1 MVKNILLTSIV
12 LLSLSAFSDIKA
24 QKKPAPN
31 LKFIEDIEVAID
43 PASLQVVSSAKITV
57 NQPGFSFPQKTSEFI
72 KGVADIEKLS
82 ALQLKYA
89 LLLDT
94 DVEQVDNHH
103 LFALIDTWYG
113 TPYRYGGV
121 SKGGIDCSAF
131 VQTLYAGIYGISL
144 PRTAKEQHKATNE
157 IARNELKEGD
167 LLFFNTTG
175 GVSHVGY
182 YLQNN
187 KFVHAASSEGVS
199 ISDMDDEYWAK
210 RFLSAGRVE
219 GVNSALLL
227 SQP

>member
-1 MVKNILLTSIV
+1 MVKQILLTASV
-12 LLSLSAFSDIKA
+12 LISLAIFPEAKA
-24 QKKPAPN
+24 QKKAPAN
-31 LKFIEDIEVAID
+31 LKFIDDIEVSID
-43 PASLQVVSSAKITV
+43 PATVQIASSSKITI
-57 NQPGFSFPQKTSEFI
+57 NPSGLFAPQKTSEMT
-72 KGVADIEKLS
+72 KGVAEIEKLS
-82 ALQLKYA
+82 SLQLKYA

-121 SKGGIDCSAF
+121 SKNGIDCSAF
-131 VQTLYAGIYGISL
+131 VQTLYASIYGISL
-144 PRTAKEQHKATNE
+144 PRIAREQHKASTE
-157 IARNELKEGD
+157 IGRSELKEGD

-175 GVSHVGY
+175 GVSHVGF

-187 KFVHAASSEGVS
+187 KFVHAASSGGVS
-199 ISDMDDEYWAK
+199 ISDLDDDYWAR